1 MNWLIS
7 ANSRIYDHASSFE
20 HYGFID
26 WRQGN
31 TRYEIGDFIYIYCT
45 SPLQKIRYKCKVD
58 IKDLPFDKIRDD
70 KEYWKDEEEYK
81 RSLNGK
87 FMRLTLI
94 EQIDNEK
101 LNLDNLLNNGLK
113 AAPQGPK
120 KLDGELLRYIELNF
134 NDLNQSEIFPEMI
147 NVETDTYEGLKKQI
161 TVNKYE
167 RSSIARAK
175 CIEYHGVN
183 CKVCGINFQEKY
195 GRIGEGFIHIHHI
208 VPVYKIGKEYKV
220 DYKNDLVPVCP
231 NCHSMLHKKIDGK
244 ELNVDELKE
253 LLNNLNQSE

>member
-7 ANSRIYDHASSFE
+7 ANSKLYDHTSSFE
-20 HYGFID
+20 HYGYID

-45 SPLQKIRYKCKVD
+45 KPLKKIRYKCKVE
-58 IKDLPFDKIRDD
+58 KKNMTFDKIRDD
-70 KEYWKDEEEYK
+70 KEYWKDLVAYEK
-81 RSLNGK
+81 SLNGK
-87 FMRLTLI
+87 FMKLTLI
-94 EQIDNEK
+94 EQVDNEK
-101 LNLDNLLNNGLK
+101 LNLENLLGNGLK

-120 KLDGELLRYIELNF
+120 KLDGELLRYIEYNF

-147 NVETDTYEGLKKQI
+147 NVDTDTYEGLKKQI
-161 TVNKYE
+161 KVKKYE
-167 RSSIARAK
+167 SSSIARAK

-195 GRIGEGFIHIHHI
+195 GKIGEGFIHIHHI
-208 VPVYKIGKEYKV
+208 VPVYKIGKEYKI

-231 NCHSMLHKKIDGK
+231 NCHSMLHKKIDG
-244 ELNVDELKE
+244 
-253 LLNNLNQSE
+253 